1 MENTDSTNIVAQQP
15 EPVNDYELARQVGIS
30 TFLLYIYLKYYFKSS
45 VEVQKRIR
53 ENKARLSKLG
63 VAESVAQLK
72 QQHST
77 ESQRRR
83 KARLKKRKEKSKRQA
98 AEHDRPVDMEVVVTR
113 RSKRLR
119 EVGKKEEDG
128 GTMVEDCA
136 EERPTKKSRYISFT
150 DEDMSM
156 TIVAPFS
163 LLKER
168 ITVQDLGHIHRKK
181 YAHKYWSSSG
191 CKYHHAYP
199 VGYRA
204 TKNVFGKCFEM
215 SIEESETG
223 PLFTVYD
230 TVNHTSF
237 VGDSPTSPWT
247 QVCIAQ
253 RTGQRISGPLF
264 YGFSDLFTLKALAKN
279 LYNEEEMAAA
289 VSGCATRAQVLS
301 VEEVRAQE
309 FSAVDG
315 VGPKTAE
322 ILSRVDVT
330 GEGKEPKS
338 LKELSVWL
346 NASEK
351 NKDALLFF
359 LTTDESVP
367 SNTRRWAQWPK
378 TIAPKIVKNIVEY
391 THHF

>member
-1 MENTDSTNIVAQQP
+1 M
-15 EPVNDYELARQVGIS
+15 
-30 TFLLYIYLKYYFKSS
+30 
-45 VEVQKRIR
+45 QKRIR

-63 VAESVAQLK
+63 VADSVALLK

-83 KARLKKRKEKSKRQA
+83 KARLQKRKEKSKRQA
-98 AEHDRPVDMEVVVTR
+98 AAHDRPVDMEVVVVTR

-119 EVGKKEEDG
+119 STVDKHEGMDG
-128 GTMVEDCA
+128 GMVDDYA
-136 EERPTKKSRYISFT
+136 EERPAKKSRYISFS

-168 ITVQDLGHIHRKK
+168 ITVQDLGHCHRKK

-223 PLFTVYD
+223 PVFKVYD

-279 LYNEEEMAAA
+279 LYSEEEMKAA
-289 VSGCATRAQVLS
+289 VNGSATRARVLS
-301 VEEVRAQE
+301 AEEVRAQE
-309 FSAVDG
+309 FAAIDG
-315 VGPKTAE
+315 VGPTTAE
-322 ILSRVDVT
+322 ILSRVEVT
-330 GEGKEPKS
+330 GQGKEPKS

-346 NASEK
+346 RASEK
-351 NKDALLFF
+351 NKDALLYF

-378 TIAPKIVKNIVEY
+378 YIAPKIVKNIAEY
-391 THHF
+391 AHHF